1 LEPFI
6 ASRALPQL
14 EGRHVETDE
23 ITANFPDSTFAH
35 S

>member
-1 LEPFI
+1 LLRVPY
-6 ASRALPQL
+6 PKL

-23 ITANFPDSTFAH
+23 ITANFPNSTFAH